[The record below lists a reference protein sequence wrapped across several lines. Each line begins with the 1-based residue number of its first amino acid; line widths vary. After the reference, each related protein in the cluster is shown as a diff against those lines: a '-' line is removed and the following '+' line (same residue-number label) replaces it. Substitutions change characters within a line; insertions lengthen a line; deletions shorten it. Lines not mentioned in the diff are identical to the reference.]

1 MNTMKHLGLLVGMI
15 FIAFLFAA
23 IVTYGEDPLLDS
35 MVSTGPNI
43 TLDEWRKSFRDWA
56 MLGIGVALV
65 AALMWYALGQWGF
78 RLNRWVNAG
87 KRGVWALM
95 FVLPL
100 GAFVAA
106 YLLTPPVQEGDI
118 LATVFYL
125 VNNVAVYY
133 LATVWFSPSSFKYTP
148 VGATVLRYW

>member
-1 MNTMKHLGLLVGMI
+1 MNIMKHLGLIVGMI

-56 MLGIGVALV
+56 MIGIGVALG
-65 AALMWYALGQWGF
+65 AALVWYALAQWGF
-78 RLNRWVNAG
+78 SLNRWVNAG
-87 KRGVWALM
+87 KRGVWALLL
-95 FVLPL
+95 VLPL

-118 LATVFYL
+118 LATIFYL

-148 VGATVLRYW
+148 LGATALRHW